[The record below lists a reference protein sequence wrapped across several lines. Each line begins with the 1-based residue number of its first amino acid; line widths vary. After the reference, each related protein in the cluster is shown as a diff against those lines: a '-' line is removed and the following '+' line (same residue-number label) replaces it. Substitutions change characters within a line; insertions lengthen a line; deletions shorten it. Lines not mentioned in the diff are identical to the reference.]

1 MADKV
6 DLTVRI
12 ILRSILPL
20 FKTLYNEGG
29 GLYKKLLAGVD
40 GTIQFS
46 IKGTETGAYLQFK
59 DGVLDVIQGVIPDP
73 GVHIAFKNPADM
85 IALFTGGKGGL
96 PSVSGAWRLGL
107 LLKLV
112 PLFLGLLLLMPDN
125 KPKNPKKRELKIKL
139 TMYMVT
145 NALSQLNKG
154 GDTDMNTWTAKQ
166 PDRIYQ
172 LSVQP
177 EGPAAYLRVKAGKSK
192 SGHGIYGR
200 KAPFI
205 HMMFNGIDGAF
216 KVMGEAKDTVKAM
229 GDGDVRVE
237 GSPEYAGVLGSF
249 MVRVQDLLTPP
260 AK

>member
-29 GLYKKLLAGVD
+29 GLYKKLLSGID

-46 IKGTETGAYLQFK
+46 LKGTETGAHLRFE
-59 DGVLDVIQGVIPDP
+59 DGVLELVQGVIPNP
-73 GVHIAFKNPADM
+73 GVHIAFKKPEDM

-107 LLKLV
+107 LLKLA
-112 PLFLGLLLLMPDN
+112 PLFIGLTLLMPDN
-125 KPKNPKKRELKIKL
+125 KPKNAKKRELKIKL

-154 GDTDMNTWTAKQ
+154 GEADMNVWTAKQ
-166 PDRIYQ
+166 PDRVYQ

-177 EGPAAYLRVKAGKSK
+177 EGPAAYLRVKAGNSK
-192 SGHGIYGR
+192 SGHGLYTR

-216 KVMGEAKDTVKAM
+216 KVMGEGKNTVKAM

-237 GSPEYAGVLGSF
+237 GSPEYAGTLGSF

>member
-29 GLYKKLLAGVD
+29 GFYKKLLSGVD

-46 IKGTETGAYLQFK
+46 IKGTGTGARLEFK
-59 DGVLDVIQGVIPDP
+59 DGVLDLAQGVIPNP
-73 GVHIAFKNPADM
+73 GVHIAFKKPEDM

-96 PSVSGAWRLGL
+96 PSISGAWRLGL
-107 LLKLV
+107 LLKLA
-112 PLFLGLLLLMPDN
+112 PLFIGLTLLMPDN
-125 KPKNPKKRELKIKL
+125 KPKNPKKREQKIKL

-154 GDTDMNTWTAKQ
+154 GDADMNTWTAKQ
-166 PDRIYQ
+166 PDRVYQ

-177 EGPAAYLRVKAGKSK
+177 EGPAAYLRVRAGNSK
-192 SGHGIYGR
+192 SGHGLYTR

-216 KVMGEAKDTVKAM
+216 KVMGEGKETVKAM

-237 GSPEYAGVLGSF
+237 GSPEYAGALGSF